1 MHRNMGV
8 TDRWA
13 RVVLA
18 ALGWWLAASIGY
30 GSVGGIVVLVVAGIL
45 LVTAVAAF
53 CPLYALFSFSTN
65 AGRPHRSAA

>member
-8 TDRWA
+8 VDRWA

-18 ALGWWLAASIGY
+18 ALGWWLAAGIGY
-30 GSVGGIVVLVVAGIL
+30 GSIGGIVVLVVAGVL
-45 LVTAVAAF
+45 LVTAVAGF

-65 AGRPHRSAA
+65 AGRTRHSAA